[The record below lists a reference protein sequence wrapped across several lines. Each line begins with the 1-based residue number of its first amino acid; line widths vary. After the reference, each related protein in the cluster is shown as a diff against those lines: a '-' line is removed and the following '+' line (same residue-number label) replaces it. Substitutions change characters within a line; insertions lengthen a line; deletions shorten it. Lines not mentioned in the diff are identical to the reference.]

1 MDPLLLMECK
11 NHVIRFDYIH
21 NIKAFVKSITTPSGI
36 IQKPNAYHCHHLRSS
51 YLRWLQFCFL
61 ILSNISRNQRC
72 ISIVLVHTTHILIPF
87 KYHQLLKECQVTL
100 TI

>member
-51 YLRWLQFCFL
+51 YLRWLQFFFL
-61 ILSNISRNQRC
+61 FYQIYQGIKGVPH
-72 ISIVLVHTTHILIPF
+72 ISIAVVYTSHILLPLSIINS
-87 KYHQLLKECQVTL
+87 LKSDESF
-100 TI
+100 